1 MEIAYSLSQ
10 IQALILQHYIVTLVL
25 VDYDGDSIISVSDA
39 STDST
44 RLYSDSSSS
53 NVDISVQ
60 YKGGLKC
67 LYTNIDCISNKWT
80 ELEALIYLQ
89 QPDIVGITEVFPKN
103 QDEINLSAY
112 TLEGFQQFV
121 NPQFCV
127 KNNRGTILFARS
139 DLDVMLHDRLNNS
152 SSKEA
157 CWCIVGLNKTEKL
170 LIGLVYRSPNSTEE
184 NNVLLNN
191 MMSSLNDENFGR
203 IVVMGDFNYRDI
215 DWSLW
220 TSGAPEDHSSHGFIE
235 AVRDSFMYQ
244 HVTFNTRFR
253 ENQSKYA

>member
-1 MEIAYSLSQ
+1 
-10 IQALILQHYIVTLVL
+10 
-25 VDYDGDSIISVSDA
+25 
-39 STDST
+39 
-44 RLYSDSSSS
+44 
-53 NVDISVQ
+53 
-60 YKGGLKC
+60 
-67 LYTNIDCISNKWT
+67 
-80 ELEALIYLQ
+80 
-89 QPDIVGITEVFPKN
+89 
-103 QDEINLSAY
+103 
-112 TLEGFQQFV
+112 
-121 NPQFCV
+121 
-127 KNNRGTILFARS
+127 
-139 DLDVMLHDRLNNS
+139 MLHDRLNNS

-191 MMSSLNDENFGR
+191 MMSSLNDENFAR

-235 AVRDSFMYQ
+235 AVRDGFMCQ

-253 ENQSKYA
+253 ENQSPSMLDLVFSSDELLVNSINQLSPLGKSDHVSIIFNIECTSQDNRSCITNYAYDRGNYEAMKDELPTVEWESEFREKSLNEKWTFMKDKIHSCVKTHVPERKNYSTKSKHKPLWLNRIAVKAVRKKTQVLEKVSRNT